1 VQIFKDANLALIKRE
16 HKAVLAKTTAAIA
29 EATAEAGQAGVDYA
43 KRFPRFTPRTGDTQ
57 RANDW
62 RTVKVAGG
70 RILRIR
76 NTAKHAA
83 ALDKG
88 ARPHDIHP
96 RVGNQ
101 YLHFKGKFG
110 WVRTRRVKHPGNKP
124 YRFLH
129 GATVVAGRLLGTK
142 LKAKMVTISR
152 AF

>member
-1 VQIFKDANLALIKRE
+1 MQIFSDAQLEKVRVGHKR
-16 HKAVLAKTTAAIA
+16 VIAKTTAAVA
-29 EATAEAGQAGVDYA
+29 EAMAEAGEAAVAYV
-43 KRFPRFTPRTGDTQ
+43 RRYPRFTPRTGDTQ
-57 RANDW
+57 RATDW

-70 RILRIR
+70 RVLRIR
-76 NTAKHAA
+76 NTKKHAA

-129 GATVVAGRLLGTK
+129 GAAVAAGRLLGQK
-142 LKAKMVTISR
+142 LTAKLSQISKT
-152 AF
+152 F